1 MPDRDQL
8 LTTYLS
14 DHLVASSAGRD
25 LFRRAAKS
33 HRDTPRGPQL
43 QRLAREVD
51 EDRDAQL
58 DVMRALGIEPS
69 LLRVTVGRAAEWL
82 GRLKP
87 NGTLVRRSP
96 LSDVVELEAMRAGVE
111 AKVAGWEALLAVAD
125 RDPRVSRP
133 RLEELLARAHDQA
146 QRLQTLHQQAAA
158 DAFG

>member
-1 MPDRDQL
+1 MPDRDEL

-33 HRDTPRGPQL
+33 QRGTPRGTEL

-58 DVMRALGIEPS
+58 EVMRALGVEPS
-69 LLRVTVGRAAEWL
+69 LLRVTVGRAAERL

-87 NGTLVRRSP
+87 NGTVVRRSP

-111 AKVAGWEALLAVAD
+111 AKAAGWEALLPVAD
-125 RDPRVSRP
+125 RDSRVSRSS
-133 RLEELLARAHDQA
+133 LEELRARALDQA